1 MKNMNKEFLDSEREF
16 LDLEHKYMILV
27 PLNEDGLE
35 ELYQYNIYKDGKISE
50 NMKAMSFYEDTYSY
64 MEDRL
69 FDFINLVCGSLINM
83 YEEEVIENNQ
93 LEKVLDITN
102 KLIHNND
109 DEHFVEFAK
118 EFKSLIELA
127 IEKKTVVGFYF

>member
-118 EFKSLIELA
+118 EFKSMIELA

>member
-1 MKNMNKEFLDSEREF
+1 MNKEFLDSEREF

>member
-1 MKNMNKEFLDSEREF
+1 MNKEFLDSEREF

-118 EFKSLIELA
+118 EFKSMIELA